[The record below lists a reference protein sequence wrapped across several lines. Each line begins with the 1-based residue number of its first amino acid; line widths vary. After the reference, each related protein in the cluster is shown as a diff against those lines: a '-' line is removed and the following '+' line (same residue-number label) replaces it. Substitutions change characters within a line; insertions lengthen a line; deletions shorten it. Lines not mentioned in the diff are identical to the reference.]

1 MRRSIA
7 LLALLT
13 AAAAAPGQDVP
24 LPPVV
29 SPLPEPPAADRTP
42 GARVILA
49 DYRHDDLLWENDRT
63 AHRIYG
69 HALEAVEPP
78 SGSGIDAWG
87 KNVARPFMDR
97 QLRTGDQHGFHGE
110 GIDFYNVGTSRGMG
124 GLGIWFDNKLWTSR
138 NFVAHRI
145 LQTGGRVASFEV
157 DYAPWPVDVGRRVWE
172 TRRFTL
178 PMGTHFTRMESTIR
192 SDRPGP
198 LTIGIGLSK
207 RAGGDNPTATIDRA
221 HGLIAL
227 WGPENAEHGTL
238 GLAIRVD
245 PAAIVDIRQDADNYI
260 ILLNATPAQPFVYHA
275 GSAWS
280 RGVGGFR
287 SAAAWT
293 DHARRAPLDFQPAT
307 RTGQTR

>member
-7 LLALLT
+7 MFALLT
-13 AAAAAPGQDVP
+13 AAAAAPGQDAP

-29 SPLPEPPAADRTP
+29 RPLPEPPVADRTP

-69 HALEAVEPP
+69 HALEPVEPP

-97 QLRTGDQHGFHGE
+97 QLRTGDQHSFHGE
-110 GIDFYNVGTSRGMG
+110 GMDFYNVGTSRGMG

-145 LQTGGRVASFEV
+145 LQTGGKVAEFEV

-192 SDRPGP
+192 SDRPGA

-207 RAGGDNPTATIDRA
+207 RAGGDNPVATIDRSR
-221 HGLIAL
+221 GLIAL
-227 WGPENAEHGTL
+227 WGPEHPDHGTL
-238 GLAIRVD
+238 GLALRVD
-245 PAAIVDIRQDADNYI
+245 PAAIVEIRQDADNYL
-260 ILLNATPAQPFVYHA
+260 ILLRANPGRPFVYFA

-287 SAAAWT
+287 SAAAWA
-293 DHARRAPLDFQPAT
+293 DYARRTPLDFQPSSRA
-307 RTGQTR
+307 GQAK